1 MPADLISVPGAPPIP
16 GLSFRRFRGPEDYP
30 GIVAV
35 VLASADA
42 DRIERADTVE
52 SMAYNYTR
60 LFNCDPYQDM
70 IFAEIEG
77 ELVGYARGWWW
88 DDPPTGRL
96 YETAGFLVPAWRR
109 RGIGRS
115 MQRWLEGRLREIAAE
130 HPAGQ
135 KRFFQGKA
143 EAYET
148 STARLLESLGYQSA
162 RYFFFLV
169 RPSLD
174 DIPLD
179 ENSPQFQA
187 DWPLP
192 PGLEVRPALP
202 EQYPAIWTS
211 VDETSQDE
219 WGYVPLTDEDL
230 QAFQNSPRFQPHL
243 WQVAWDLATGLV
255 AGHVL
260 TFIDHAE
267 NERYQ
272 RQRGYTEGI
281 GVDRGWRRKGVAR
294 ALIGR
299 SLRAQKA
306 AGMTESAMAAD
317 GESAHNATRLYEK
330 CGFQVVQRDTLYRK
344 PF

>member
-1 MPADLISVPGAPPIP
+1 M
-16 GLSFRRFRGPEDYP
+16 
-30 GIVAV
+30 VAV
-35 VLASADA
+35 VLASAEA

-70 IFAEIEG
+70 ICAEING

-88 DDPPTGRL
+88 DDLTTGRL
-96 YETAGFLVPAWRR
+96 YETAGFLAPAWRR
-109 RGIGRS
+109 QGIGGT
-115 MQRWLEGRLREIAAE
+115 MLHWLEERLRTIAAG

-135 KRFFQGKA
+135 AHFFQGKA
-143 EAYET
+143 EEFET
-148 STARLLESLGYQSA
+148 STAHLLESAGYHPA

-179 ENSPQFQA
+179 ENSPEFA
-187 DWPLP
+187 SAWPLP

-202 EQYPAIWTS
+202 EHYPAIWTS

-219 WGYVPLTDEDL
+219 WGYVPLTDDDL
-230 QAFQNSPRFQPHL
+230 QAYKKSPRFQPHL
-243 WQVAWDLATGLV
+243 WQVAWDLSTGLV

-267 NERYQ
+267 NEKYA

-317 GESAHNATRLYEK
+317 GDSPSNATRLYES
-330 CGFQVVQRDTLYRK
+330 CGFQVVQRDTVYRK